1 MEITIDIDGPLP
13 QFEQLIEQIKAAVT
27 GGVLKPGDALPS
39 IRQLAN
45 DLDLNSKTVAK
56 AYQLL
61 TRDSIIETKGY
72 RGTYVHPKAK
82 ANCKFNLQEW
92 TLRKLAEAIDELR
105 EAGVTDSEIRNAFAG
120 AINRQSP
127 GKLGCHDRGLSVSC
141 GVPRADTGN
150 VGVVPGP
157 VRPADA
163 HGACEHPRRAPGR
176 ALSGS

>member
-1 MEITIDIDGPLP
+1 MEITINNDDPVP

-27 GGVLKPGDALPS
+27 AGVLKSGDALPS

-61 TRDSIIETKGY
+61 TRDAIIETKGF

-92 TLRKLAEAIDELR
+92 TLRKVSETIDELR
-105 EAGVTDSEIRNAFAG
+105 EAGVTDSEIRNAFAS
-120 AINRQSP
+120 AINRQRPSQ
-127 GKLGCHDRGLSVSC
+127 
-141 GVPRADTGN
+141 
-150 VGVVPGP
+150 
-157 VRPADA
+157 VR
-163 HGACEHPRRAPGR
+163 
-176 ALSGS
+176 